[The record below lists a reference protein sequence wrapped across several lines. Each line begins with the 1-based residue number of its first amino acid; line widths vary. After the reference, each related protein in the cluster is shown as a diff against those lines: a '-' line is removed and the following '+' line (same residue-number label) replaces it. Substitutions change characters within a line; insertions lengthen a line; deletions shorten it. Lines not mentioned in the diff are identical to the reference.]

1 MQNGQG
7 LSAKRPGTPEPRRID
22 ISLIRMRVH
31 DEYGV
36 AVRLPGVDSWQRAS
50 PIGGPLTGLV
60 IDEYVSGPGW
70 RELDVSERH

>member
-1 MQNGQG
+1 
-7 LSAKRPGTPEPRRID
+7 
-22 ISLIRMRVH
+22 MRVH